1 MVLSG
6 TATHWRQGI
15 DMKVLIFG
23 ATGMVGQGVLREC
36 LLDPDIDAVQTV
48 GRSSTRTHHAKLR
61 EIIQP
66 ELFDYSGVEAELKGF
81 DACFFCLGV
90 SSTGMSE
97 QQYENL
103 TFTLTLAAAETLS
116 RLNPAMTFVYVSG
129 AGTDSSE
136 KGRVMWARVKGKTEN
151 ALLRLPFKAA
161 YMFRPGVIQPVH
173 GARSKTTAYRIG
185 YALAK
190 PVLPLLRRLF
200 PRYILT
206 TEEIGRAMIH
216 LAKQGAPKIVLESG
230 DIRDCASTSSASLH
244 EAR

>member
-1 MVLSG
+1 
-6 TATHWRQGI
+6 
-15 DMKVLIFG
+15 MKVLIFG

-36 LLDPDIDAVQTV
+36 LLDPDIEAVRTV
-48 GRSSTRTHHAKLR
+48 GRSATGVRDAKLV
-61 EIIQP
+61 EIVQP
-66 ELFDYSGVEAELKGF
+66 ELFQYFNIEAELSGL

-90 SSTGMSE
+90 SSAGMSE
-97 QQYENL
+97 RDYEHL
-103 TFTLTLAAAETLS
+103 TYTLTLAAAETLS

-173 GARSKTTAYRIG
+173 GARSKTTAYRVG

-190 PVLPLLRRLF
+190 PVLPWLHRLF

-206 TEEIGRAMIH
+206 TEEIGRAMIWV
-216 LAKQGAPKIVLESG
+216 ARRGAPKNILESW
-230 DIRDCASTSSASLH
+230 DIRDCASAASASP
-244 EAR
+244 ANTQ